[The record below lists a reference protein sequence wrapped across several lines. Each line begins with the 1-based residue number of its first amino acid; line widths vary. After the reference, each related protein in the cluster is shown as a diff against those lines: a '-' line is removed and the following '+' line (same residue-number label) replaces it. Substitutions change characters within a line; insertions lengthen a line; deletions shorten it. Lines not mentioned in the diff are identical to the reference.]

1 MFRIVNYFCSL
12 PQPDRQQK
20 VLDLVHGYFPEAL
33 VICPTPEL
41 SYPTLLEMDSPQAP
55 THPFNYAGIVP
66 SGRPIWEQ
74 GQFVFDRTLGGELV
88 RFMKLP
94 EWCGIAPDDQLDDW
108 VPGHHAFK
116 VCVRGGGCYWSPTD
130 SDSES
135 FALLLNLI
143 RLRYCPNLIVIDDGF
158 YEQIGGMLWRLRIIS
173 TVIDE
178 SLDFAACKAMFVSEY
193 MKRYAP
199 FDLAGGDNSEDILAM
214 VRKEIEERKVDDLEL
229 SIRTSQCLEKAGIKT
244 IGELLH
250 YSPAEL
256 LKIRNLGRKSVNEL
270 EEILQEFGVH
280 LRSDARADNTT
291 AVLPESPQQSSRDK
305 E

>member
-1 MFRIVNYFCSL
+1 MFKIINYFCSQ
-12 PQPDRQQK
+12 PQPDMQQK
-20 VLDLVHGYFPEAL
+20 VLNFAQGYCPEAL

-41 SYPTLLEMDSPQAP
+41 SYPTLLEMDILQKP

-74 GQFVFDRTLGGELV
+74 SQFVFDRTLGGKLV

-94 EWCGIAPDDQLDDW
+94 EWYGIAPDHQLDDW
-108 VPGHHAFK
+108 VPGHHAFE

-158 YEQIGGMLWRLRIIS
+158 YEQIGGMLWRLEIIS
-173 TVIDE
+173 MVIDE
-178 SLDFAACKAMFVSEY
+178 SLDFAACKRTFVSEY

-199 FDLAGGDNSEDILAM
+199 FGLAGGEISDAILAM
-214 VRKEIEERKVDDLEL
+214 VRKEVEERKVDDLEL
-229 SIRTSQCLEKAGIKT
+229 SIRTSHCLENAGIKT
-244 IGELLH
+244 IGGLPQ

-280 LRSDARADNTT
+280 LRS
-291 AVLPESPQQSSRDK
+291 E
-305 E
+305 